1 MMRLEQGGSKRIR
14 TLDSRMTPSTNKG
27 RRTHDRQKAAK
38 PQDSV
43 GASARGSKQIQ
54 LGLDNQLGI
63 TKLKPITNSITKTK
77 PKAQRTKR
85 RKLENCPPITK
96 YLIGEIE
103 SKAGPDE
110 LNKGRESSGPKQLQ
124 KRQEPRHIESEEDS
138 GPGDP
143 PTKREDPG
151 EQGVE

>member
-1 MMRLEQGGSKRIR
+1 MGVFVR
-14 TLDSRMTPSTNKG
+14 TLDSWTTPSTNKG
-27 RRTHDRQKAAK
+27 TRTHDRQKAAK

-63 TKLKPITNSITKTK
+63 TKLKPLTNSITKTE
-77 PKAQRTKR
+77 PKAQGTKR
-85 RKLENCPPITK
+85 GKLENCPSIMK

-110 LNKGRESSGPKQLQ
+110 LNRGRETSGPEQLQ
-124 KRQEPRHIESEEDS
+124 SRQEPRHIESEEES
-138 GPGDP
+138 VPGDP
-143 PTKREDPG
+143 PTKHEDPG
-151 EQGVE
+151 E